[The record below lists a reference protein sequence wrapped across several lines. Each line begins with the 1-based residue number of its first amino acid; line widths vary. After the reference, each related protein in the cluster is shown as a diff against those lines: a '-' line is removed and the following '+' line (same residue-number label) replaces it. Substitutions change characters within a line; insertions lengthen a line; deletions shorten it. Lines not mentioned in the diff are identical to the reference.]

1 VTAPVAHQGD
11 GALVHRPGWGPA
23 PGVGYPPLDRP
34 RTAARLVGGG
44 LLLAVALALV
54 GLALTRM
61 AALAWVTDWER
72 QVSRWFVG
80 GSTPTWDTLSH
91 VGSVLA
97 ETLVCT
103 SVLIVAALLL
113 RWWLGRWRESWAL
126 LVALGGELL
135 VFLAVSA
142 LVGRE
147 RPEVRHLDDAPPTS
161 SFPSGHTGAAVALYG
176 CLAVIVLRQLPWR
189 RLALWL
195 AGLLLL
201 IPVVVALARLYR
213 GMHQL
218 TDVLFGA
225 VNGGVWLAM
234 VVVTLLPV
242 TSGAAVRPRAGPA
255 PRAADRAA
263 PDAAAPDH
271 PASDPSIRA
280 RAREAG

>member
-1 VTAPVAHQGD
+1 
-11 GALVHRPGWGPA
+11 
-23 PGVGYPPLDRP
+23 LDRP

-44 LLLAVALALV
+44 LLLAVALTLV
-54 GLALTRM
+54 GLALTSI

-91 VGSVLA
+91 VGSILA

-113 RWWLGRWRESWAL
+113 RWWLGRWREAWAL

-135 VFLAVSA
+135 VFLAVGA
-142 LVGRE
+142 VVGRE
-147 RPEVRHLDDAPPTS
+147 RPEVRQLDDAPPTS

-189 RLALWL
+189 RLALGL

-218 TDVLFGA
+218 TDVLVGA

-242 TSGAAVRPRAGPA
+242 TARAVSVRAGPA
-255 PRAADRAA
+255 PGAPDGAA
-263 PDAAAPDH
+263 PDAAALEC
-271 PASDPSIRA
+271 PASDHPRLEGPAPIGALAGQQGVPGAAPGDSDPSSRA
-280 RAREAG
+280 RPREAG